1 VEFLPRHGYGKT
13 NSRGNRVGSGSH
25 PARAWLRPTRA
36 RTAVAVG
43 VAGMFAVA
51 LTGGTASAQPAGTP
65 SSLQATVAQ
74 ATALSNQID
83 VLGQQYDYLNIQLQQ
98 AKAMAAAAKLTAA
111 RDEKALKLGQTQVAQ
126 IAAEGYMTGSV
137 NPEIE
142 LMQSSNPQ
150 TILDRSSILQQLSY
164 EQGGKVNLLSQ
175 AEAAANRATQTAAQ
189 EQSQASKLAAQMSA
203 KVAAI
208 QNKENQLNSQ
218 VYAQALAVF
227 QQTGSYPNIA
237 VTGDSVGAQALKAAL
252 TRIGDPYVW
261 AAAGPD
267 EFDCS
272 GLVMWAYE
280 QVGIQLQH
288 FTGSQW
294 DEGEHIPESELAPG
308 DLLFFFNLGHVGLFI
323 SWDDGGLMVDAPS
336 AGQDVMI
343 QQIPWGSFDGAVEI
357 VA

>member
-1 VEFLPRHGYGKT
+1 L
-13 NSRGNRVGSGSH
+13 
-25 PARAWLRPTRA
+25 
-36 RTAVAVG
+36 
-43 VAGMFAVA
+43 FALT

-74 ATALSNQID
+74 ANALSNQID

-98 AKAMAAAAKLTAA
+98 AKAMAAAAKVTAA

-126 IAAEGYMTGSV
+126 IAAQGYMSGSI
-137 NPEIE
+137 NPEIQ
-142 LMQSSNPQ
+142 LLQSTNPQ
-150 TILDRSSILQQLSY
+150 TLLNRSSILQQLSY

-189 EQSQASKLAAQMSA
+189 EQSQASKLAGQMAA

-208 QNKENQLNSQ
+208 QSKENQLNSQ
-218 VYAQALAVF
+218 AYAQALAVF
-227 QQTGSYPNIA
+227 QQTGSYPDIS
-237 VTGDSVGAQALKAAL
+237 VSGDSVGAQALRAAM

-272 GLVMWAYE
+272 GLTMWAYE
-280 QVGIQLQH
+280 QVGIQLEH
-288 FTGSQW
+288 FTGDQW
-294 DEGEHIPESELAPG
+294 DEGEHIPQSELAPG
-308 DLLFFFNLGHVGLFI
+308 DLLFFFNLGHVGMFI

-343 QQIPWGSFDGAVEI
+343 QTIPWGSFDGGVRI